1 MNLDFHNV
9 RRCLRWYLYS
19 KMYARNLCLKT
30 ATLLVFFMWL
40 INNRL
45 FNHLEKFALFS
56 NFQYGFRS
64 SQSTVEL
71 LKSYEVTDRITRVFN
86 RLYAARSVVLDISK
100 AFDKIWHAGLPHRLK
115 SYGISGWLFVFISWF
130 LSNRWRWV
138 YPFTCFLILN
148 KSENLFIP
156 VTLKMIKKVITN
168 RPS

>member
-9 RRCLRWYLYS
+9 RRSLRWYLYS

-71 LKSYEVTDRITRVFN
+71 LKSYEVTDRISRAFN
-86 RLYAARSVVLDISK
+86 RLDAAQSVVLDISK
-100 AFDKIWHAGLPHRLK
+100 AFDKI
-115 SYGISGWLFVFISWF
+115 
-130 LSNRWRWV
+130 
-138 YPFTCFLILN
+138 
-148 KSENLFIP
+148 
-156 VTLKMIKKVITN
+156 
-168 RPS
+168 

>member
-9 RRCLRWYLYS
+9 RRSLRWYLYS

-71 LKSYEVTDRITRVFN
+71 LKSYEVTDRISRAFN
-86 RLYAARSVVLDISK
+86 RLDAAQSVVLDISK
-100 AFDKIWHAGLPHRLK
+100 AFDKIWHAGLLHRLK
-115 SYGISGWLFVFISWF
+115 SYGISGWLFGFILSF

-138 YPFTCFLILN
+138 YPFICFLILN
-148 KSENLFIP
+148 KSENF
-156 VTLKMIKKVITN
+156 VYSSN
-168 RPS
+168 AQDD